1 MRTLASVLPAGPL
14 AVTAYVVDSAGVTVV
29 VPCGVTAPTSGLME
43 TLVASVV
50 VQVSLA
56 DSPLLMVVRS
66 AEMLTVGL
74 AATGAG
80 AGGGGGRGCF
90 LWQPTMNRRTAEAK
104 MRSARSNGECGGFI
118 RVLLRHQKNRLSS
131 VIQREEEPTT
141 GGRGP

>member
-1 MRTLASVLPAGPL
+1 MRTLASVLPPGPL

-74 AATGAG
+74 AGTGG
-80 AGGGGGRGCF
+80 GDDGGGGGGGCL
-90 LWQPTMNRRTAEAK
+90 LWQPYMQQSTA
-104 MRSARSNGECGGFI
+104 GG
-118 RVLLRHQKNRLSS
+118 QLSS
-131 VIQREEEPTT
+131 
-141 GGRGP
+141 GRSIR

>member
-1 MRTLASVLPAGPL
+1 MRTLASVLPPGPL
-14 AVTAYVVDSAGVTVV
+14 AVTAYVVDSAGVTAV

-80 AGGGGGRGCF
+80 GGGGGRGCF
-90 LWQPTMNRRTAEAK
+90 LWQPTTNRRTAEAK
-104 MRSARSNGECGGFI
+104 MRSARSNGECG
-118 RVLLRHQKNRLSS
+118 
-131 VIQREEEPTT
+131 
-141 GGRGP
+141 

>member
-1 MRTLASVLPAGPL
+1 MRTLASVLPPGPL
-14 AVTAYVVDSAGVTVV
+14 AVTAYVVDSGGVRVV

-74 AATGAG
+74 AA
-80 AGGGGGRGCF
+80 AGGGGGGGGVSFTF
-90 LWQPTMNRRTAEAK
+90 LGPHPATKRRAVEAK
-104 MRSARSNGECGGFI
+104 MRSERCSGECG
-118 RVLLRHQKNRLSS
+118 
-131 VIQREEEPTT
+131 
-141 GGRGP
+141 